1 MLEGGT
7 SPDGDEGGHAIHQRV
22 PPRQPEPNLIL
33 RTGETG
39 DEGPG
44 PDHAEEEAVHGV
56 CITRN
61 RDLESQEEPQALPGK
76 WKNSIFQCD
85 SSSFCCSLFCGLYV
99 LGDVQTRAHVS
110 IFGGVLEDTVPP
122 TYGFWMVGVFVCT
135 AIYQFVLTVMV
146 MLAGPRNDELM
157 NLMMTFVYTSSVSI
171 TFIFFLCAV
180 SKTRRTIRLRRE
192 IPGSALG
199 DSCLTAFCTPCVLAQ
214 VDREVSLQI
223 EATRSDSWRE
233 EELELRRKRMR
244 ESIVEDGNDS
254 TRIRFGAK
262 ICKVMVVVFAASVV
276 ALIVIGVRVDNL
288 IHFLYIEEI
297 GVLLAI
303 ASCAVALICFII
315 WSIRRCRKKCRS
327 SGSQIPIDSE
337 VQLPIWYWC

>member
-1 MLEGGT
+1 M
-7 SPDGDEGGHAIHQRV
+7 
-22 PPRQPEPNLIL
+22 
-33 RTGETG
+33 
-39 DEGPG
+39 
-44 PDHAEEEAVHGV
+44 EEERLLTIRREFVLLLALLQHG
-56 CITRN
+56 R
-61 RDLESQEEPQALPGK
+61 RLRLHSDL
-76 WKNSIFQCD
+76 
-85 SSSFCCSLFCGLYV
+85 
-99 LGDVQTRAHVS
+99 
-110 IFGGVLEDTVPP
+110 TVPP
-122 TYGFWMVGVFVCT
+122 HRQGV
-135 AIYQFVLTVMV
+135 
-146 MLAGPRNDELM
+146 LAGPRNDELM
-157 NLMMTFVYTSSVSI
+157 NSMMTFVYTSEVSI
-171 TFIFFLCAV
+171 TFIFE
-180 SKTRRTIRLRRE
+180 TRRTIRLRRE

-254 TRIRFGAK
+254 ARIRFGAK

-276 ALIVIGVRVDNL
+276 ALIVIGVRVEDL